1 MNANKLLV
9 LAMALS
15 GLLGSAQA
23 HEAHADHAAHQA
35 SSSATSAALQPLAAR
50 YELKSGDLKTGWYL
64 WRAADSIETADLAT
78 GQNNIWERLGQNDYS
93 YRRVFNKDQRVVE
106 YSPGEIRTRH
116 AAPDWSKLA
125 SIVSPQLLGTLRRG
139 ASKTQFGQKS
149 VRYSGTINDQK
160 IDLWWLEKSQLP
172 AQLLIAGHD
181 HRLEMRL
188 REIHDQAP
196 ADWPRA
202 TEDKVASYGLID
214 AADFGDMESD
224 PFVARVMHQE
234 GHQHSH

>member
-1 MNANKLLV
+1 MNAKKLLV

-15 GLLGSAQA
+15 GLFGNVLA

-35 SSSATSAALQPLAAR
+35 QSSAASAALQPLAAR
-50 YELKSGDLKTGWYL
+50 YELNSGDLKTGWYL
-64 WRAADSIETADLAT
+64 WRAADSIESADLAT

-106 YSPGEIRTRH
+106 YTPGEIRTRN
-116 AAPDWSKLA
+116 ATPDWSKLA
-125 SIVSPQLLGTLRRG
+125 SIVSPQLLGALRRG

-149 VRYSGTINDQK
+149 VRYSGVINDQK

-172 AQLLIAGHD
+172 AQLLIAGHEQ
-181 HRLEMRL
+181 RLEMRL

-202 TEDKVASYGLID
+202 TEDKVAGYGLID

-224 PFVARVMHQE
+224 PFVARVMRQE
-234 GHQHSH
+234 GHQHTH